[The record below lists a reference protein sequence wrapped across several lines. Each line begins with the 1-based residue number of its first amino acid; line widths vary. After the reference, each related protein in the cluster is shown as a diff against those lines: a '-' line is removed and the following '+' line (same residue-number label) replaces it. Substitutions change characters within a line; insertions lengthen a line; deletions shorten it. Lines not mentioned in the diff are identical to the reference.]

1 MKNFTRAFFTAI
13 DYNWLYKDTLLTI
26 KRGLEN
32 GTGKQE
38 YFKRLKKKGEIKN
51 DNAVL
56 YTKSCE
62 KLERK
67 ESGTRLL
74 YTV

>member
-38 YFKRLKKKGEIKN
+38 YFKRLKK
-51 DNAVL
+51 
-56 YTKSCE
+56 
-62 KLERK
+62 ERGNK
-67 ESGTRLL
+67 K
-74 YTV
+74 